1 MMEHTRWEIWV
12 GAYAEP
18 EQTGITRLEMDGDTG
33 ELVKTAEYGGIEN
46 PSFLALNRAG
56 TVLYAVSE
64 TSETDNQPGG
74 RMIAYP
80 IDADT
85 RKLQPGWERLTH
97 GADPCH
103 VSLDPAERW
112 LAVANYSGES
122 VTLYPLETN
131 GKPGDAMVRLR
142 HAGAGAHPRQASPH
156 PHSSVFDPQDGRYLY
171 IPDLGL
177 DRVMIYEPGDDGVDW
192 RAAGTASLASAD
204 GPRHMAFHPDGRSF
218 YVVNELSNSVSR
230 FVRADNE
237 RWERQETVSTLP
249 DSYQGESNCAEIA
262 ASPDGR
268 YVYVSNRGH
277 DSMAAFRLD
286 DASGALIPAGH
297 VSTRGKHPRHFAIL
311 PDGKWM
317 IVVNRDSNNLVVYQI
332 DAHSGLPIYHGIEIS
347 VHRPVCIR
355 ARAL

>member
-1 MMEHTRWEIWV
+1 MADRIIWEIWV

-18 EQTGITRLEMDGDTG
+18 EQAGITRLEFDGGTG
-33 ELVKTAEYGGIEN
+33 TLVKTAEYGGIEN
-46 PSFLALNRAG
+46 PSFLALNRDG

-64 TSETDNQPGG
+64 TAETEDQPGG

-103 VSLDPAERW
+103 VALDPAERW
-112 LAVANYSGES
+112 LAVANYSGAS
-122 VTLYPLETN
+122 VTLYPLEPG

-142 HAGAGAHPRQASPH
+142 HAGSGPHSRQASPH
-156 PHSSVFDPQDGRYLY
+156 PHAAVFDPQDKRYLY

-177 DRVMIYEPGDDGVDW
+177 DRVMIYELGEDGVDW
-192 RAAGTASLASAD
+192 MAAGAALLAPAD
-204 GPRHMAFHPDGRSF
+204 GPRHMAFHPDGHSF
-218 YVVNELSNSVSR
+218 FVVNELGSSVSR
-230 FVRADNE
+230 FVRGSDGN
-237 RWERQETVSTLP
+237 WERRETASTLP
-249 DSYQGESNCAEIA
+249 VAYKGESFCAEIA
-262 ASPDGR
+262 VSPDGR

-277 DSMAAFRLD
+277 DSIAVFRLD
-286 DASGALIPAGH
+286 EASGELVPAGH

-317 IVVNRDSNNLVVYQI
+317 IVANQHSDNLVVYQI
-332 DAHSGLPIYHGIEIS
+332 DAHSGLPIYQGIEIAA
-347 VHRPVCIR
+347 HRPACIR